1 MSLFIDTLADQ
12 IRQSIDDAD
21 ATREDWTTAIAQVFG
36 SDHAAPSETEPHQF
50 DPLEPS
56 DESLLVA
63 WQIDSDE
70 SVSPAQAALQA
81 WQRNFRRGNDRP
93 TADDACVF
101 DVSQGDRRVQVDL
114 SDPQFAHLFKR

>member
-1 MSLFIDTLADQ
+1 MSIFIDTLADQ

-21 ATREDWTTAIAQVFG
+21 ATREDWVAAIAQVFG
-36 SDHAAPSETEPHQF
+36 SDHATPSEIEPSQI
-50 DPLEPS
+50 DPFEPS

-70 SVSPAQAALQA
+70 GISPAQAALKA
-81 WQRNFRRGNDRP
+81 WKQNFRRGDAQP